1 MASFKL
7 YDVEQYRNTAMLVL
21 LTSFHNKFGTPYDGP
36 ARELGDAEAA
46 FRLECHREEAGEYV
60 KAIEEDKSLHDA
72 IDALA
77 DELYFLTGTAHRQGF
92 GLDVTEVSVDLG
104 YRDVAPRF
112 LCPETH
118 KMRVARHAAVLHQ
131 YEERVRRGD
140 LIGQALALREAIRA
154 FRATAQMHGFDIDE
168 ALLRVHAANMTKDV
182 DPSKQR
188 RTQELKA
195 QGIECGHLLE
205 ITKPD
210 GWLAPYLGDLVG
222 EGPYVEQEQFANTDS
237 SLPAK
242 KFEGLR
248 GLITIDGPDASGKST
263 LAARIAELTDGQVI
277 HLTWS
282 PALEANM
289 NEYRCCAIRYAAVLA
304 KHCVVVLE
312 RPWLSHPIY
321 AEVYRDGKCDMS
333 DVVYWKKLVEVE
345 SLLNLYALPGNAD
358 RWLEGYQFMCS
369 QRWELHGPEADKAM
383 AVLRGFCDYFAGG
396 QQALIPGG
404 VVEAY
409 DMFQYPTAEDR
420 DQFIETYV
428 IPKLEKQ
435 A

>member
-1 MASFKL
+1 MQRFHV
-7 YDVEQYRNTAMLVL
+7 YDVSQYARTPMLEL
-21 LTSFHNKFGTPYDGP
+21 LRSFHNKFNTPYDGP
-36 ARELGDAEAA
+36 ARELSRAEAA

-60 KAIEEDKSLHDA
+60 EAIEEKRSLVDA
-72 IDALA
+72 LDALA

-92 GLDVTEVSVDLG
+92 SQDVTEVVVELG

-131 YEERVRRGD
+131 YEERVSRGD
-140 LIGQALALREAIRA
+140 LTGQALALREAIRA
-154 FRATAQMHGFDIDE
+154 FRATAQMHGFNIDE

-188 RTQELKA
+188 RTKA
-195 QGIECGHLLE
+195 LAEQGIVADHLLE

-210 GWLAPYLGDLVG
+210 GWLPPYLGDLVG
-222 EGPYVEQEQFANTDS
+222 EGAYVEPEFANTDS

-242 KFEGLR
+242 DFKGLR

-263 LAARIAELTDGQVI
+263 LAARIAELTGGEVI

-282 PALEANM
+282 PALEAVM
-289 NEYRCCAIRYAAVLA
+289 HDYRYHAINYAAALA

-321 AEVYRDGKCDMS
+321 AEVYRDGKYDAEH
-333 DVVYWKKLVEVE
+333 VAIWKDHTEAAAQ
-345 SLLNLYALPGNAD
+345 LNLYALPSDGP

-369 QRWELHGPEADKAM
+369 QRWELHGPKADSAM
-383 AVLRGFCDYFAGG
+383 AVWSLFQHCFGG
-396 QQALIPGG
+396 HHPDLTPSCH
-404 VVEAY
+404 VEAY
-409 DMFQYPTAEDR
+409 DMFQYPTPESR
-420 DQFIETYV
+420 DAFIEQFV
-428 IPKLEKQ
+428 IPHLEQQ

>member
-1 MASFKL
+1 MPFKV
-7 YDVEQYRNTAMLVL
+7 YDIERYRNIPMLDL
-21 LTSFHNKFGTPYDGP
+21 LTSFHNKFGTPYDGSP
-36 ARELGDAEAA
+36 RELGKAEAA
-46 FRLECHREEAGEYV
+46 FRLECHREEAQEYV
-60 KAIEEDKSLHDA
+60 KAIEEDRNLHDA

-104 YRDVAPRF
+104 YRDIAPRF

-131 YEERVRRGD
+131 YEERVRRED

-154 FRATAQMHGFDIDE
+154 FRATAQMHGFNIDE

-182 DPSKQR
+182 DPAKQR

-237 SLPAK
+237 SLPVK
-242 KFEGLR
+242 KFDGLC

-263 LAARIAELTDGQVI
+263 LAARIAELTGGEVI

-282 PALEANM
+282 PALEAVM
-289 NEYRCCAIRYAAVLA
+289 NDYRTHAIGYATTLA
-304 KHCVVVLE
+304 QHCVVVLE

-321 AEVYRDGKCDMS
+321 AEVYREGNYNRDH
-333 DVVYWKKLVEVE
+333 VHNWKVRTEHHAV
-345 SLLNLYALPGNAD
+345 LNLYALPSDAD

-369 QRWELHGPEADKAM
+369 QRWELHGPKADKA
-383 AVLRGFCDYFAGG
+383 LRVFSGFHECFAGHHDDLKPMYK
-396 QQALIPGG
+396 A
-404 VVEAY
+404 EAY
-409 DMFQYPTAEDR
+409 DMFQYPTPESR
-420 DQFIETYV
+420 DAFIEQFV
-428 IPKLEKQ
+428 IPHLEQQ

>member
-1 MASFKL
+1 MARFKV
-7 YDVEQYRNTAMLVL
+7 YDIEQYRNTPMLDL
-21 LTSFHNKFGTPYDGP
+21 LTSFHNKFGTPYDGSP
-36 ARELGDAEAA
+36 RELGKAEAA

-60 KAIEEDKSLHDA
+60 KAIEEDRNLHDA

-77 DELYFLTGTAHRQGF
+77 DELYFLTGTAHRQGL

-104 YRDVAPRF
+104 YRDVTPRF

-118 KMRVARHAAVLHQ
+118 RMRVARHNAVLHQ

-154 FRATAQMHGFDIDE
+154 FRATAQMHGFNIDE

-182 DPSKQR
+182 DPTKQR

-222 EGPYVEQEQFANTDS
+222 EGPLVEQEVFANTDS
-237 SLPAK
+237 SLPVK
-242 KFEGLR
+242 KYEGLR

-263 LAARIAELTDGQVI
+263 LAARIAELTGGQVI

-312 RPWLSHPIY
+312 RPWLSHPVY
-321 AEVYRDGKCDMS
+321 AQVYRGGKYDHE
-333 DVVYWKKLVEVE
+333 DVVYWK
-345 SLLNLYALPGNAD
+345 SLIEAEASLNLYALPSDPD
-358 RWLEGYQFMCS
+358 RWLEGYQLMCS
-369 QRWELHGPEADKAM
+369 QRWELHGPKADQAM
-383 AVLRGFCDYFAGG
+383 AVWRGFREAFGG
-396 QQALIPGG
+396 QDWEFMPGG
-404 VVEAY
+404 EVEVY

-420 DQFIETYV
+420 DLFIAAYV
-428 IPKLEKQ
+428 IPKLEQQ